1 MDTEI
6 KITAPV
12 LDKNI
17 IQKAAQE
24 AATRAALREIED
36 YYCGFD
42 SPYRKQLRE
51 YLEKNAPSTR
61 LELPEFSEMLSKS
74 LSAEI
79 ENIVNKKC
87 VESFAQEIR
96 RAFSHLKEE
105 SDGTILLSTLAEDM
119 MSHIDFDDSD
129 YDNSFELEVR
139 DGSFNYFK
147 DVYVTI
153 SEDDAEKKYKFTL
166 MSNGSDGTYRV
177 LSMPYT
183 SNDNDLYTAN
193 KKITLETEKRTISFP
208 MFSGVSNDHTLLAL
222 ARCIMFDARIRI
234 DQDYIS
240 KDSQIIDD

>member
-24 AATRAALREIED
+24 AATKAALREIED
-36 YYCGFD
+36 YYYGFD

-51 YLEKNAPSTR
+51 YLQKNAPSAR
-61 LELPEFSEMLSKS
+61 LELPKFAELLSKS

-87 VESFAQEIR
+87 VENFAQEIR

-105 SDGTILLSTLAEDM
+105 SDGTILLTTLAEDM
-119 MSHIDFDDSD
+119 MTYIDFDDPEH
-129 YDNSFELEVR
+129 DNSFELEVR
-139 DGSFNYFK
+139 NGSYSYLK

-153 SEDDAEKKYKFTL
+153 NEDDVEKKYKFTL
-166 MSNGSDGTYRV
+166 MSNGSDGTYSV

-193 KKITLETEKRTISFP
+193 KKITLKTEKCTISFP
-208 MFSGVSNDHTLLAL
+208 MFSGVSNDHTLLVL

-240 KDSQIIDD
+240 KDSQIDY

>member
-12 LDKNI
+12 LDKSI

-61 LELPEFSEMLSKS
+61 LELPEFSELLSKS

-87 VESFAQEIR
+87 VESFAKEIR

-119 MSHIDFDDSD
+119 MTYIDFDDPE

-139 DGSFNYFK
+139 DGSFNKLK

-153 SEDDAEKKYKFTL
+153 SEDDVKKKYQFTL
-166 MSNGSDGTYRV
+166 MPNSSDGTYRV

-183 SNDNDLYTAN
+183 SDDNDLYTAN
-193 KKITLETEKRTISFP
+193 KKITLKTEKCTVSFP
-208 MFSGVSNDHTLLAL
+208 MFSGVSNDHTLLVL
-222 ARCIMFDARIRI
+222 ARCIMFDTHIRI

-240 KDSQIIDD
+240 KDSQIDD

>member
-12 LDKNI
+12 LDKDI

-24 AATRAALREIED
+24 AATKAALREIED

-51 YLEKNAPSTR
+51 YLQKNAPCAR
-61 LELPEFSEMLSKS
+61 LELPNFSELLSKS

-105 SDGTILLSTLAEDM
+105 SDGTILLTTLAEDM
-119 MSHIDFDDSD
+119 MTYIDFADSF
-129 YDNSFELEVR
+129 YNNSFELEVR
-139 DGSFNYFK
+139 DGSCSYLK

-153 SEDDAEKKYKFTL
+153 NEDDEEKKYKFTL

-193 KKITLETEKRTISFP
+193 KKITLKTEKCTVSFP
-208 MFSGVSNDHTLLAL
+208 MFSGVSNDHTLLVL
-222 ARCIMFDARIRI
+222 ARCIMFDAHIRI
-234 DQDYIS
+234 DQDFIS
-240 KDSQIIDD
+240 KDSQIDY

>member
-17 IQKAAQE
+17 IQMAAQE
-24 AATRAALREIED
+24 AATKAALREIED
-36 YYCGFD
+36 YYYGFD

-51 YLEKNAPSTR
+51 YLQKNAPSTR
-61 LELPEFSEMLSKS
+61 LELPEFSELLSKS

-105 SDGTILLSTLAEDM
+105 SDGTILLTTLAEDM
-119 MSHIDFDDSD
+119 MTYIDFDDPEH
-129 YDNSFELEVR
+129 DNSFELEVR
-139 DGSFNYFK
+139 NGSYIYLK

-153 SEDDAEKKYKFTL
+153 NEDDVEKKYKFTL
-166 MSNGSDGTYRV
+166 MSNGSDGTYSV

-183 SNDNDLYTAN
+183 YDDNDLYTAN
-193 KKITLETEKRTISFP
+193 KKITLKTEKCTVSFP
-208 MFSGVSNDHTLLAL
+208 MFSGVSNDHTLLVL
-222 ARCIMFDARIRI
+222 ARCIMFDAHIRI

>member
-12 LDKNI
+12 LDKSI

-51 YLEKNAPSTR
+51 YLQKNAPSTR

-105 SDGTILLSTLAEDM
+105 SDGTILLTTLAEDM
-119 MSHIDFDDSD
+119 MTYIDFDDSE

-139 DGSFNYFK
+139 DGSFNNLK

-153 SEDDAEKKYKFTL
+153 NEDDAEKKYRFIL
-166 MSNGSDGTYRV
+166 MPNGSDGTYRV

-183 SNDNDLYTAN
+183 SDDNDLYTAD
-193 KKITLETEKRTISFP
+193 KKITLKTEKCTVSFP
-208 MFSGVSNDHTLLAL
+208 MFSGVSNDHTLLVL
-222 ARCIMFDARIRI
+222 ARCIMFDAHIRI

>member
-17 IQKAAQE
+17 IQQAAQE
-24 AATRAALREIED
+24 AA
-36 YYCGFD
+36 
-42 SPYRKQLRE
+42 
-51 YLEKNAPSTR
+51 R

-119 MSHIDFDDSD
+119 MSHIDFDDSY

-139 DGSFNYFK
+139 DNSSNYLK
-147 DVYVTI
+147 DVYVAI
-153 SEDDAEKKYKFTL
+153 SEDDEEKKYKFTL
-166 MSNGSDGTYRV
+166 MQNGSDGTYRI

-183 SNDNDLYTAN
+183 SNDNDLYTAD
-193 KKITLETEKRTISFP
+193 KKITLETEKCTISFP

-222 ARCIMFDARIRI
+222 ARCIMFDAHIRI

-240 KDSQIIDD
+240 KDSQIDD

>member
-12 LDKNI
+12 LDKSI

-51 YLEKNAPSTR
+51 YLQKNAPSAR
-61 LELPEFSEMLSKS
+61 LDLPEFTELLSKS

-119 MSHIDFDDSD
+119 MTYIDFDDPE

-139 DGSFNYFK
+139 DGSSYNLK

-183 SNDNDLYTAN
+183 YNDNDLYTAD
-193 KKITLETEKRTISFP
+193 KKITLETEKCTISFP
-208 MFSGVSNDHTLLAL
+208 MFSGVSNDHTLLVL
-222 ARCIMFDARIRI
+222 ARCIMFDAHIRI

-240 KDSQIIDD
+240 KDSQIDD

>member
-17 IQKAAQE
+17 IQMAAQE
-24 AATRAALREIED
+24 AATKAALREIED

-51 YLEKNAPSTR
+51 YLQKNAPSAR
-61 LELPEFSEMLSKS
+61 LELPKFAELLSKS

-105 SDGTILLSTLAEDM
+105 SDGTILLTTLAEDM
-119 MSHIDFDDSD
+119 MSYIDFEDSE

-139 DGSFNYFK
+139 DGSFYNLK

-153 SEDDAEKKYKFTL
+153 NEDDVEKKYKFTL

-193 KKITLETEKRTISFP
+193 KKITLKTEKCTVSFP
-208 MFSGVSNDHTLLAL
+208 MFSGVSNDHTLLVL
-222 ARCIMFDARIRI
+222 ARCIMFDAHIRI

-240 KDSQIIDD
+240 KDSQIDY

>member
-24 AATRAALREIED
+24 AATKAALREIED

-51 YLEKNAPSTR
+51 YLQKNAPSAR
-61 LELPEFSEMLSKS
+61 LELPKFAELLSKS

-105 SDGTILLSTLAEDM
+105 SDGTILLTTLAEDM
-119 MSHIDFDDSD
+119 MTYIDFDDPEH
-129 YDNSFELEVR
+129 DNSFELEVR
-139 DGSFNYFK
+139 NGSYSYLK

-153 SEDDAEKKYKFTL
+153 NEDDVEKKYKFTL
-166 MSNGSDGTYRV
+166 MSNGSDGTYSV

-193 KKITLETEKRTISFP
+193 KKITLKTEKCTISFP
-208 MFSGVSNDHTLLAL
+208 MFSGVSNDHTLLVL
-222 ARCIMFDARIRI
+222 ARCIMFDAHIRI
-234 DQDYIS
+234 DQDFIS

>member
-12 LDKNI
+12 LDKDI

-51 YLEKNAPSTR
+51 YLHKNAPSTR
-61 LELPEFSEMLSKS
+61 LELPEFSELLSKS

-96 RAFSHLKEE
+96 KAFSHLKEE
-105 SDGTILLSTLAEDM
+105 SDGTILLTTLAEDM
-119 MSHIDFDDSD
+119 MSHIDFADSL
-129 YDNSFELEVR
+129 YNNSFELEVR
-139 DGSFNYFK
+139 DGSCSYLK

-153 SEDDAEKKYKFTL
+153 NEDDEEKKYKFTL
-166 MSNGSDGTYRV
+166 MSNGSDGTYRI

-193 KKITLETEKRTISFP
+193 KKITLKTEKCTISFP
-208 MFSGVSNDHTLLAL
+208 MFSGVSNDHTLLVL
-222 ARCIMFDARIRI
+222 ARCIMFDAHIRI
-234 DQDYIS
+234 NQDYIS
-240 KDSQIIDD
+240 KDSQIDY

>member
-12 LDKNI
+12 LDKDI

-51 YLEKNAPSTR
+51 YLHKNAPSTR
-61 LELPEFSEMLSKS
+61 LELPEFSELLSKS

-105 SDGTILLSTLAEDM
+105 SDGTILLTTLVEDM
-119 MSHIDFDDSD
+119 MSSIDDPEHDS
-129 YDNSFELEVR
+129 FKLEVR
-139 DGSFNYFK
+139 DGSYSYLK

-153 SEDDAEKKYKFTL
+153 NEDDVEKKYKFTL
-166 MSNGSDGTYRV
+166 MSNGSDGTYSV

-183 SNDNDLYTAN
+183 YDDNDLYTAN
-193 KKITLETEKRTISFP
+193 KKITLETEKCTVSFP
-208 MFSGVSNDHTLLAL
+208 MFSGVSNDHTLLVL
-222 ARCIMFDARIRI
+222 ARCIMFDAHIRI

-240 KDSQIIDD
+240 KDSQYDD

>member
-1 MDTEI
+1 M
-6 KITAPV
+6 
-12 LDKNI
+12 
-17 IQKAAQE
+17 
-24 AATRAALREIED
+24 
-36 YYCGFD
+36 
-42 SPYRKQLRE
+42 
-51 YLEKNAPSTR
+51 
-61 LELPEFSEMLSKS
+61 PEFTELLSKS

-105 SDGTILLSTLAEDM
+105 SDGTILLTTLAEDM
-119 MSHIDFDDSD
+119 MTYIDFDDPE

-139 DGSFNYFK
+139 DGSFNKLK

-153 SEDDAEKKYKFTL
+153 SEDDVEKKYKFTL
-166 MSNGSDGTYRV
+166 MSNSSDGTYSV

-183 SNDNDLYTAN
+183 SDDNDLYTAD
-193 KKITLETEKRTISFP
+193 KKITLKTEKCTVSFP
-208 MFSGVSNDHTLLAL
+208 MFSGVSNDHTLLVL

>member
-105 SDGTILLSTLAEDM
+105 SDGTILLTTLAEDM
-119 MSHIDFDDSD
+119 MSHIDFDDSE

-139 DGSFNYFK
+139 DNSSNYLK

-153 SEDDAEKKYKFTL
+153 SEDDVEKKYKFTL
-166 MSNGSDGTYRV
+166 MSNSSDGTYRV
-177 LSMPYT
+177 LAMPYT
-183 SNDNDLYTAN
+183 SNDNDLYTAD
-193 KKITLETEKRTISFP
+193 KKITLKTENCTISFP
-208 MFSGVSNDHTLLAL
+208 MFSGVSNDHTLLVL
-222 ARCIMFDARIRI
+222 ARCIMFDAHIRI

-240 KDSQIIDD
+240 KDSQIDD

>member
-17 IQKAAQE
+17 IQMAAQE
-24 AATRAALREIED
+24 AATKAALREIED

-51 YLEKNAPSTR
+51 YLQKNAPSTR
-61 LELPEFSEMLSKS
+61 LELPNFSELLSKS

-79 ENIVNKKC
+79 ENIVNKIC
-87 VESFAQEIR
+87 IESFAQEIR

-105 SDGTILLSTLAEDM
+105 SDGTILLTTLAEDM
-119 MSHIDFDDSD
+119 MSHIDFDDSE

-139 DGSFNYFK
+139 DGSFNYLK

-153 SEDDAEKKYKFTL
+153 SENDAEKKYRITL
-166 MSNGSDGTYRV
+166 MPNGSDGTYRV

-183 SNDNDLYTAN
+183 YDDNDLYTAN
-193 KKITLETEKRTISFP
+193 KKITLKTEKCTVSFP
-208 MFSGVSNDHTLLAL
+208 MFSGVSNDHTLLVL
-222 ARCIMFDARIRI
+222 ARCIMFDAHIRI

-240 KDSQIIDD
+240 KDSQIDD

>member
-51 YLEKNAPSTR
+51 YLQKNAPSTR

-119 MSHIDFDDSD
+119 MTYIDFYDSD

-139 DGSFNYFK
+139 DGSFNMK

-153 SEDDAEKKYKFTL
+153 SEDDEEKKYKFTL
-166 MSNGSDGTYRV
+166 MANSSDGTYRV
-177 LSMPYT
+177 LAMPYT
-183 SNDNDLYTAN
+183 SDDNDLYTAN
-193 KKITLETEKRTISFP
+193 KKITLKTENCTVSFP
-208 MFSGVSNDHTLLAL
+208 MFSGVSNDHTLLVL

>member
-61 LELPEFSEMLSKS
+61 LELPEFSELLSKS

-96 RAFSHLKEE
+96 IAFSHLKEE
-105 SDGTILLSTLAEDM
+105 NDGTILLSTLAEDM
-119 MSHIDFDDSD
+119 MTYIDFDDPE

-139 DGSFNYFK
+139 DGSFNKLK

-153 SEDDAEKKYKFTL
+153 SEDDVEKKYKFTL
-166 MSNGSDGTYRV
+166 MPNSSDGTYRV

-183 SNDNDLYTAN
+183 SDDNDLYTAN
-193 KKITLETEKRTISFP
+193 KKITLKTEKCTVSFP
-208 MFSGVSNDHTLLAL
+208 MFSGVSNDHTLLVL
-222 ARCIMFDARIRI
+222 ARCIMFDAQIRI

-240 KDSQIIDD
+240 KDSQIDD

>member
-51 YLEKNAPSTR
+51 YLQKNAPSTR

-129 YDNSFELEVR
+129 
-139 DGSFNYFK
+139 
-147 DVYVTI
+147 
-153 SEDDAEKKYKFTL
+153 
-166 MSNGSDGTYRV
+166 
-177 LSMPYT
+177 
-183 SNDNDLYTAN
+183 
-193 KKITLETEKRTISFP
+193 
-208 MFSGVSNDHTLLAL
+208 
-222 ARCIMFDARIRI
+222 
-234 DQDYIS
+234 
-240 KDSQIIDD
+240 

>member
-12 LDKNI
+12 LDKSI

-61 LELPEFSEMLSKS
+61 LELPEFSELLSKS

-87 VESFAQEIR
+87 VESFAKEIR

-119 MSHIDFDDSD
+119 MTYIDFDDPE

-139 DGSFNYFK
+139 DGSFNKLK

-153 SEDDAEKKYKFTL
+153 SEDDVEKNTNSRSCQIVVMAHIEFCLCLTRL
-166 MSNGSDGTYRV
+166 MIMISTQLTRRLRSKPRSV
-177 LSMPYT
+177 PYH
-183 SNDNDLYTAN
+183 SL
-193 KKITLETEKRTISFP
+193 
-208 MFSGVSNDHTLLAL
+208 
-222 ARCIMFDARIRI
+222 C
-234 DQDYIS
+234 
-240 KDSQIIDD
+240 SQV

>member
-17 IQKAAQE
+17 IQMAAQE
-24 AATRAALREIED
+24 AATKAALREIED

-51 YLEKNAPSTR
+51 YLQKNAPSTR

-119 MSHIDFDDSD
+119 MSHIDFDDSE

-139 DGSFNYFK
+139 DSSFNYLK

-166 MSNGSDGTYRV
+166 MQNSSDGTYRV
-177 LSMPYT
+177 LAMPYT
-183 SNDNDLYTAN
+183 SNDNDLYTAD
-193 KKITLETEKRTISFP
+193 KKITLKTENCTVSFP

-240 KDSQIIDD
+240 KDSQIDD

>member
-17 IQKAAQE
+17 IQMAAQE

-51 YLEKNAPSTR
+51 YLQKNAPSTR

-119 MSHIDFDDSD
+119 MYDIDFDDSD
-129 YDNSFELEVR
+129 YNNSFELEVR
-139 DGSFNYFK
+139 NGSFSDWK
-147 DVYVTI
+147 EVCVTI
-153 SEDDAEKKYKFTL
+153 SKDDVEKVYKFSL
-166 MSNGSDGTYRV
+166 SSNGRDGTYSI
-177 LSMPYT
+177 LSMPHKYDDDHY
-183 SNDNDLYTAN
+183 SYD
-193 KKITLETEKRTISFP
+193 KMTLKSEKCTISFP
-208 MFSGVSNDHTLLAL
+208 MFSGVSNDYILLVL
-222 ARCIMFDARIRI
+222 ARCVMFDAHIRI
-234 DQDYIS
+234 DQDFIT
-240 KDSQIIDD
+240 KDSQYDD

>member
-12 LDKNI
+12 LDKSI

-42 SPYRKQLRE
+42 SPYKKQLRE

-61 LELPEFSEMLSKS
+61 LELPEFSELLSKS

-119 MSHIDFDDSD
+119 MTYIDFYDPE

-139 DGSFNYFK
+139 DGSFNKLK

-153 SEDDAEKKYKFTL
+153 SEDDVEKKYKFTL
-166 MSNGSDGTYRV
+166 ISNGSDGTYSV

-183 SNDNDLYTAN
+183 SDDNDLYTAN
-193 KKITLETEKRTISFP
+193 KKITFETEKCTISFP
-208 MFSGVSNDHTLLAL
+208 MFSGVSNDHTLLVL
-222 ARCIMFDARIRI
+222 ARCIMFDAHIRI

>member
-12 LDKNI
+12 LDKSI

-51 YLEKNAPSTR
+51 YLQKNAPSTR

-119 MSHIDFDDSD
+119 MSHIDFDDSY

-139 DGSFNYFK
+139 DNSSNYLK
-147 DVYVTI
+147 DVYVAI
-153 SEDDAEKKYKFTL
+153 SEDDEEKKYKFTL
-166 MSNGSDGTYRV
+166 MQNGSDGTYRI

-183 SNDNDLYTAN
+183 SNDNDLYTAD
-193 KKITLETEKRTISFP
+193 KKITLKTEKCTVSFP

-222 ARCIMFDARIRI
+222 ARCIMFDAHIRI

-240 KDSQIIDD
+240 KDSQIDD

>member
-51 YLEKNAPSTR
+51 YLQENAPSTR

-87 VESFAQEIR
+87 AESFAQEIR

-119 MSHIDFDDSD
+119 MSHIDFDDSE

-139 DGSFNYFK
+139 DDSFNMK

-153 SEDDAEKKYKFTL
+153 SEDDVEKKYNFTL
-166 MSNGSDGTYRV
+166 MSNSSDGTYRV
-177 LSMPYT
+177 FAMPYT
-183 SNDNDLYTAN
+183 YDDNDLYTAD
-193 KKITLETEKRTISFP
+193 KKITLKTENCTVSFP
-208 MFSGVSNDHTLLAL
+208 MFSGVSNDHTLLVL
-222 ARCIMFDARIRI
+222 ARCIMFDAHIRI

>member
-12 LDKNI
+12 LDKSI

-51 YLEKNAPSTR
+51 YLQKNAPSTR

-105 SDGTILLSTLAEDM
+105 SDGTILLTTLAEDM
-119 MSHIDFDDSD
+119 MTYIDFDDSE

-139 DGSFNYFK
+139 DGSFNNLK

-153 SEDDAEKKYKFTL
+153 NEDDAEKKYRFTL
-166 MSNGSDGTYRV
+166 MPNGSDGTYSV

-183 SNDNDLYTAN
+183 SDDNDLYTAD
-193 KKITLETEKRTISFP
+193 KKITLKTEKCTVSFP
-208 MFSGVSNDHTLLAL
+208 MFSGVSNDHTLLVL
-222 ARCIMFDARIRI
+222 ARCIMFDAHIRI

>member
-12 LDKNI
+12 LDKSI

-61 LELPEFSEMLSKS
+61 LELPEFSELLSKS

-119 MSHIDFDDSD
+119 MTYIDFYDPE

-139 DGSFNYFK
+139 DGSFNKLK

-153 SEDDAEKKYKFTL
+153 SEDDVEKKYKFTL
-166 MSNGSDGTYRV
+166 ISNGSDGTYRV
-177 LSMPYT
+177 LAMPYT
-183 SNDNDLYTAN
+183 SDDNDLYTAN
-193 KKITLETEKRTISFP
+193 KKITFETEKCTISFP
-208 MFSGVSNDHTLLAL
+208 MFSGVSNDHTLLVL
-222 ARCIMFDARIRI
+222 ARCIMFDAHIRI

>member
-6 KITAPV
+6 RITAPV
-12 LDKNI
+12 LDKDI

-24 AATRAALREIED
+24 AATKAALREIED

-51 YLEKNAPSTR
+51 YLQKNASSTR
-61 LELPEFSEMLSKS
+61 LELPNFSELLSKS

-105 SDGTILLSTLAEDM
+105 SDGTILLTTLAEDM
-119 MSHIDFDDSD
+119 MTYIDFDDSL
-129 YDNSFELEVR
+129 YNNSFELEVR
-139 DGSFNYFK
+139 DGSCSYLK

-153 SEDDAEKKYKFTL
+153 NEDDEEKKYKFTL
-166 MSNGSDGTYRV
+166 MSNGCDGTYRV

-183 SNDNDLYTAN
+183 YDDNDLYTAN
-193 KKITLETEKRTISFP
+193 KKITLKTENCTISFP
-208 MFSGVSNDHTLLAL
+208 MFSGVSNDHTLLVL
-222 ARCIMFDARIRI
+222 ARCIMFDAHIRI
-234 DQDYIS
+234 DQDFIS
-240 KDSQIIDD
+240 KDSQIDD

>member
-12 LDKNI
+12 LDKSI

-51 YLEKNAPSTR
+51 YLQKNAPSTR

-119 MSHIDFDDSD
+119 MTYIDFDDPE

-139 DGSFNYFK
+139 DGSFNMK

-153 SEDDAEKKYKFTL
+153 SEDDEEKNTNSRSCQIAVMAHIEFWVCLTRMMIMISTQLTRRLRSKP
-166 MSNGSDGTYRV
+166 RIV
-177 LSMPYT
+177 PYH
-183 SNDNDLYTAN
+183 SL
-193 KKITLETEKRTISFP
+193 
-208 MFSGVSNDHTLLAL
+208 
-222 ARCIMFDARIRI
+222 C
-234 DQDYIS
+234 
-240 KDSQIIDD
+240 SQV

>member
-12 LDKNI
+12 LDKDI

-24 AATRAALREIED
+24 AATKAALREIED

-51 YLEKNAPSTR
+51 YLQKNAPSTR
-61 LELPEFSEMLSKS
+61 LELPEFSELLSKS

-96 RAFSHLKEE
+96 KAFSHLKEE
-105 SDGTILLSTLAEDM
+105 SDGTILLTTLAEDM
-119 MSHIDFDDSD
+119 MTYIDFDDSL
-129 YDNSFELEVR
+129 YNNSFELEVR
-139 DGSFNYFK
+139 DGSSSYLK

-153 SEDDAEKKYKFTL
+153 NEDDVEKKYKFTL
-166 MSNGSDGTYRV
+166 ISNGSDGTYRV

-183 SNDNDLYTAN
+183 YDDNDLYTAN
-193 KKITLETEKRTISFP
+193 KKITLKTEKCTVSFP
-208 MFSGVSNDHTLLAL
+208 MFSGVSNDHTLLVL
-222 ARCIMFDARIRI
+222 ARCIMFDAHIRI
-234 DQDYIS
+234 DQDFIS
-240 KDSQIIDD
+240 KDSQIDD